1 VHALVASR
9 IDFCNSILYR
19 PVASV
24 HLRPLQSAQNAAARL
39 VLKLSKFDRDA
50 VSTTICNELHWL
62 PVHKRIV
69 YRNYA
74 SLCSN
79 INTSR
84 PQHTCRHFVRRSQLS
99 QSVVSCGQQP
109 KATSITREHELSYM
123 AHGHSQF
130 LNLHV
135 GTYFRSVISEVTVA
149 ETRSFLLR
157 CIECRRGLALR
168 NLSVRLSV
176 TRVSLTK
183 WKKDRSRFLY
193 HTKEHLS

>member
-1 VHALVASR
+1 MHALVASR

-109 KATSITREHELSYM
+109 KATSIIREHELSHT
-123 AHGHSQF
+123 AHGH
-130 LNLHV
+130 LVTENCWLHA
-135 GTYFRSVISEVTVA
+135 ISETVPSSIFS
-149 ETRSFLLR
+149 EK
-157 CIECRRGLALR
+157 
-168 NLSVRLSV
+168 SVCWDCDAV
-176 TRVSLTK
+176 
-183 WKKDRSRFLY
+183 
-193 HTKEHLS
+193 